1 MIQVKPIKLK
11 GGEKMPTQSSSV
23 YAGSMLTDAIN
34 QNSVTPINLSGK
46 VGYSVTL
53 IYKQR
58 HDQARIQIESV
69 PAFLVALP
77 NQNQFFAIELAHRFV
92 GVTTPVVDGD
102 RIMKEPLAMAVK
114 TMPELSQA
122 LAAIQDS
129 LDELTIPK
137 EDLKPND
144 FDDPKK
150 LVAECFDAVLY
161 LLNLI
166 AFVCRGFDLSM
177 QDQLKQRMKK
187 WFKDGVVKHRKE

>member
-1 MIQVKPIKLK
+1 MS
-11 GGEKMPTQSSSV
+11 TQSSSV
-23 YAGSMLTDAIN
+23 FAGSTLTDVMNHNNVA
-34 QNSVTPINLSGK
+34 PIELSGK

-69 PAFLVALP
+69 PAFLAALP

-92 GVTTPVVDGD
+92 GVTTPVIDGD

-177 QDQLKQRMKK
+177 QDQLKQRMNK

>member
-1 MIQVKPIKLK
+1 MKLK

-69 PAFLVALP
+69 PAFLAALP

-92 GVTTPVVDGD
+92 GVTTPVIDGD

>member
-11 GGEKMPTQSSSV
+11 GGDGMSTQSSSV
-23 YAGSMLTDAIN
+23 FAGSTLTDVMN
-34 QNSVTPINLSGK
+34 HNSVAPIELSGK

-69 PAFLVALP
+69 PAFLAALP

-166 AFVCRGFDLSM
+166 AYVCRGFDLSM

>member
-1 MIQVKPIKLK
+1 MIQVKLMKLK

-69 PAFLVALP
+69 PAFLAALP

-92 GVTTPVVDGD
+92 GVTTPVIDGD

-166 AFVCRGFDLSM
+166 AYVCRGFDLSM

>member
-1 MIQVKPIKLK
+1 MKLK

-69 PAFLVALP
+69 PAFLAALP

-92 GVTTPVVDGD
+92 GVTTPVIDGD

-144 FDDPKK
+144 FDDPNK

>member
-1 MIQVKPIKLK
+1 MKQK
-11 GGEKMPTQSSSV
+11 SSSV
-23 YAGSMLTDAIN
+23 LVGSYLGDAIDH
-34 QNSVTPINLSGK
+34 NSVTPAELGGK

-69 PAFLVALP
+69 PSFLAALP
-77 NQNQFFAIELAHRFV
+77 NQNQFFAIELAHKFV
-92 GVTTPVVDGD
+92 GVTTPVIDGD

-114 TMPELSQA
+114 TMPELSEA
-122 LAAIQDS
+122 MAAIQDS

-137 EDLKPND
+137 EDLKPDDFND
-144 FDDPKK
+144 PER

-166 AFVCRGFDLSM
+166 AYVCRGFDLSM
-177 QDQLKQRMKK
+177 QKQLQLRMKK
-187 WFKDGVVKHRKE
+187 WFSEGVVKRRKE

>member
-1 MIQVKPIKLK
+1 MKLK

-69 PAFLVALP
+69 PAFLAALP

-166 AFVCRGFDLSM
+166 AYVCRGFDLSM

>member
-1 MIQVKPIKLK
+1 MI
-11 GGEKMPTQSSSV
+11 
-23 YAGSMLTDAIN
+23 
-34 QNSVTPINLSGK
+34 
-46 VGYSVTL
+46 
-53 IYKQR
+53 
-58 HDQARIQIESV
+58 
-69 PAFLVALP
+69 
-77 NQNQFFAIELAHRFV
+77 
-92 GVTTPVVDGD
+92 DGD

-166 AFVCRGFDLSM
+166 AYVCRGFDLSM

>member
-1 MIQVKPIKLK
+1 
-11 GGEKMPTQSSSV
+11 MPTQSSSV
-23 YAGSMLTDAIN
+23 YAGSMLTDAVN
-34 QNSVTPINLSGK
+34 HNSVTPINLSGK

-58 HDQARIQIESV
+58 HDQARIRIESV
-69 PAFLVALP
+69 PAFLAALP

-92 GVTTPVVDGD
+92 GVTTPVIDGD

-122 LAAIQDS
+122 LAAVQDS

-144 FDDPKK
+144 FDDPNK

>member
-1 MIQVKPIKLK
+1 MKLK

-69 PAFLVALP
+69 PAFLAALP

-92 GVTTPVVDGD
+92 GVTTPVIDGD

-166 AFVCRGFDLSM
+166 AYVCRGFDLSM

>member
-1 MIQVKPIKLK
+1 
-11 GGEKMPTQSSSV
+11 MPTQSSSV
-23 YAGSMLTDAIN
+23 FAGSTLTDVIN
-34 QNSVTPINLSGK
+34 HNNVTPIELSGK

-53 IYKQR
+53 IYKQK
-58 HDQARIQIESV
+58 HDQARIRIESV
-69 PAFLVALP
+69 PAFLAALP

-92 GVTTPVVDGD
+92 GVTTPVIDGD

-166 AFVCRGFDLSM
+166 AYVCRGFDLSM

>member
-1 MIQVKPIKLK
+1 MKLK

-46 VGYSVTL
+46 VGYSVAL

-69 PAFLVALP
+69 PAFLAALP

-92 GVTTPVVDGD
+92 GVTTPVIDGD

-166 AFVCRGFDLSM
+166 AYVCRGFDLSM

>member
-1 MIQVKPIKLK
+1 MKLK

-34 QNSVTPINLSGK
+34 QNSITPINLSGK

-69 PAFLVALP
+69 PAFLAALP

-92 GVTTPVVDGD
+92 GVTTPVIDGD

-166 AFVCRGFDLSM
+166 AYVCRGFDLSM

>member
-1 MIQVKPIKLK
+1 MKLK

-69 PAFLVALP
+69 PAFLAALP

-92 GVTTPVVDGD
+92 GVTTPVIDGD

-150 LVAECFDAVLY
+150 LIAECFDAVLY

-166 AFVCRGFDLSM
+166 AYVCRGFDLSM